1 VVGKSSDRGFE
12 QSAIAPL
19 EWADVDDAAV
29 AELQSFGWSPD
40 HAAVPRPFSRFSDEL
55 AISE

>member
-1 VVGKSSDRGFE
+1 VIGKSSDRGFE
-12 QSAIAPL
+12 QSAIASL

-40 HAAVPRPFSRFSDEL
+40 HAAVPRPFSRFSDDLTIPE
-55 AISE
+55 